1 MDKKRFL
8 EIDGL
13 EVEVTEEVYKEYMR
27 PIWREEK
34 RVQRLY
40 KDFNNTDELYTKSR
54 SLKEGFIE
62 EAKGLPLSLDKA
74 LENSSFEPEDLEDV
88 FLETSYLILLEQLY
102 EVLKSFREK
111 DMRIMKLHLINE
123 FSQREIAKELGIS
136 QKTVSN
142 RIKKLLPL
150 IQEKLKNW
158 I

>member
-1 MDKKRFL
+1 
-8 EIDGL
+8 
-13 EVEVTEEVYKEYMR
+13 MR
-27 PIWREEK
+27 PIWKEEK

-40 KDFNNTDELYTKSR
+40 KDFNNTNELYTKSR

-62 EAKGLPLSLDKA
+62 EVKGLPLSLDKA

-102 EVLKSFREK
+102 EVLKSFKEK
-111 DMRIMKLHLINE
+111 DMKIMKLHLINE

-142 RIKKLLPL
+142 RIKKLLPQ

>member
-1 MDKKRFL
+1 MDKKRII
-8 EIDGL
+8 EVDGL

-40 KDFNNTDELYTKSR
+40 KNFNDTNEVYLKSR

-62 EAKGLPLSLDKA
+62 EVKGLPLSLDYA
-74 LENSSFEPEDLEDV
+74 LEFAGFEPEDLEDV
-88 FLETSYLILLEQLY
+88 FLETSYQILLDQLY
-102 EVLKSFREK
+102 EVLKGFKEK
-111 DMRIMKLHLINE
+111 DMKIMKLHLINE
-123 FSQREIAKELGIS
+123 FSQREIANELGIS

-150 IQEKLKNW
+150 IQEKLKSWN
-158 I
+158 

>member
-1 MDKKRFL
+1 MDKKRFI
-8 EIDGL
+8 EVDGL

-40 KDFNNTDELYTKSR
+40 KNFNDTVEDYSKSR

-62 EAKGLPLSLDKA
+62 EVKGLPLSLDYA
-74 LENSSFEPEDLEDV
+74 LEFAGFEPEDLEDV
-88 FLETSYLILLEQLY
+88 FLETSYQILLDQLY
-102 EVLKSFREK
+102 EVLKGFKEK
-111 DMRIMKLHLINE
+111 DMKIMKLHLINE
-123 FSQREIAKELGIS
+123 FSQREIANELGIS

-150 IQEKLKNW
+150 IREKLKSWN
-158 I
+158 